1 MLKSIVMMDLPI
13 DDIAPMERWY
23 YEAHSSEISRRY
35 GPFLQR
41 HESYVALDAPE
52 DARRFGFY
60 NWRVTETY
68 WREMPEPGAKGAY
81 CFTPAPVW
89 NPVATC
95 TVKAQPDDDF
105 FGWDGFSTQ
114 GASIRWYILFRYP
127 LGVRLNEG
135 EDWFLNVHAPEVC
148 KQPGLTRF
156 FSYKCEQA
164 AIPLPG
170 MWHPDATPPQDMM
183 MVQWDRVVELWYPS
197 FSAWRR
203 AVIEEPPEYTAP
215 EWATDDFF
223 KDGYATY
230 PFFKPGVDFVST
242 FLLERPADEFLRDT
256 RYYRP

>member
-68 WREMPEPGAKGAY
+68 WREMPEAGARGAY

-95 TVKAQPDDDF
+95 TVKAQPDNDF
-105 FGWDGFSTQ
+105 FGWDGFSTD
-114 GASIRWYILFRYP
+114 GASIRWYILLAVPPRGAP
-127 LGVRLNEG
+127 QGRRGLVRQRARPGGV
-135 EDWFLNVHAPEVC
+135 
-148 KQPGLTRF
+148 
-156 FSYKCEQA
+156 QA
-164 AIPLPG
+164 AGAHALLQLQVRAGGDPAARACG
-170 MWHPDATPPQDMM
+170 TRTP
-183 MVQWDRVVELWYPS
+183 
-197 FSAWRR
+197 RR
-203 AVIEEPPEYTAP
+203 RRT
-215 EWATDDFF
+215 
-223 KDGYATY
+223 
-230 PFFKPGVDFVST
+230 
-242 FLLERPADEFLRDT
+242 
-256 RYYRP
+256 